1 MEKIRQFI
9 NILTIAIS
17 NCSLYSND
25 HELVDEYA
33 KKVMSLIQEVME
45 DTLEIMVIEGDLI
58 VNKIPLRDAGLHGV
72 KLLRRMQRKGIT
84 RIAFS
89 QGVTLSEVRE
99 FIVDMSR
106 FDSPPK
112 TYHHIRTGTV
122 DIHLDERKTREMG
135 VDLDYITHEQ
145 IQKVKEIYYGISP
158 FKRLQIAGLEEIVS
172 SFILAFHREANI
184 LKLLTPVRSQD
195 EYIYTHATNVAVL
208 SMFQAESLGIKGKL
222 LHDIGISALL
232 HDVGKLVISR
242 EMLNRPTPAYTE
254 EATKMKQHPIYGAV
268 YLSKIE
274 GLTRLAPIV
283 AFEHHMRYDGT
294 GYPRYSSG
302 KRGQHP
308 CSQMV
313 AIADFFDTLRSIRL
327 YQRKWEIKDILA
339 VMKMNAG
346 RDFNPSLVDNFARTL
361 LLATS
366 G

>member
-1 MEKIRQFI
+1 MEKIKQFI
-9 NILTIAIS
+9 STLTIAIS

-33 KKVMSLIQEVME
+33 KKVLSLIEEVME
-45 DTLEIMVIEGDLI
+45 ENLEIMVIEGDLI
-58 VNKIPLRDAGLHGV
+58 INKVPLRDAGLHGT

-84 RIAFS
+84 RIVIS
-89 QGVTLSEVRE
+89 KGITLSEIRE

-106 FDSPPK
+106 FDSPPGR
-112 TYHHIRTGTV
+112 YHHIRTGTV
-122 DIHLDERKTREMG
+122 DIHLGEKKMRTTG
-135 VDLDYITHEQ
+135 VDMDYIPSDQ
-145 IQKVKEIYYGISP
+145 LQKVKEIYHSISP

-195 EYIYTHATNVAVL
+195 EYIYTHATNVSVL
-208 SMFQAESLGIKGKL
+208 SMFQAESIGIKGKL

-242 EMLNRPTPAYTE
+242 EVLDRPTTAYTE
-254 EATKMKQHPIYGAV
+254 EATKMRQHPVYGAI
-268 YLSKIE
+268 YLSRIE

-283 AFEHHMRYDGT
+283 AFEHHMKYDGT
-294 GYPRYSSG
+294 GYPTYSTG
-302 KRGQHP
+302 NKRQHL

-327 YQRKWEIKDILA
+327 YQRSWKIKDILA
-339 VMKMNAG
+339 LMKMNAG
-346 RDFNPSLVDNFARTL
+346 KDFNPSLVDNFARTL
-361 LLATS
+361 LLTIS
-366 G
+366 E